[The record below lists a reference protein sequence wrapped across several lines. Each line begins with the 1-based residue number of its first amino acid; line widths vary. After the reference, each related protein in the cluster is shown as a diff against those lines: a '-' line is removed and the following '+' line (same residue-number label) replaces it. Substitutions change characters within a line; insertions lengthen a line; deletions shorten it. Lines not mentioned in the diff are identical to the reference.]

1 MKIDVRI
8 NSLTPGEGS
17 VLNAVCCYPDRYN
30 SADEFIAEYASSSD
44 KGISS
49 IIQSAVY
56 RLILD

>member
-17 VLNAVCCYPDRYN
+17 ILIAVCRYLDRYN

-44 KGISS
+44 EG
-49 IIQSAVY
+49 
-56 RLILD
+56 